1 MGGKRR
7 GGPGIGGQKAESVTV
22 RQWEGKEERKIL
34 DFKILEMKLL
44 GDDKVKGPVLNVGT
58 YIGR

>member
-7 GGPGIGGQKAESVTV
+7 GGPGIGGQKAESVTE
-22 RQWEGKEERKIL
+22 RQWEGKEER
-34 DFKILEMKLL
+34 KILEMKLL
-44 GDDKVKGPVLNVGT
+44 GDDKVRGPVLNVGT